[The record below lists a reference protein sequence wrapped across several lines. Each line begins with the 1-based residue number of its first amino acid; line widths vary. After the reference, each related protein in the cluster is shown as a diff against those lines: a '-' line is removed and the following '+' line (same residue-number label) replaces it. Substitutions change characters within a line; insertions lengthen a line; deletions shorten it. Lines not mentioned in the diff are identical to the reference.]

1 MTSSDNSKQ
10 EVTDLNNEFLLL
22 TLNSLYLNHAI
33 AFSALIYHSGEKL
46 HNVVKL
52 STVNQL

>member
-52 STVNQL
+52 